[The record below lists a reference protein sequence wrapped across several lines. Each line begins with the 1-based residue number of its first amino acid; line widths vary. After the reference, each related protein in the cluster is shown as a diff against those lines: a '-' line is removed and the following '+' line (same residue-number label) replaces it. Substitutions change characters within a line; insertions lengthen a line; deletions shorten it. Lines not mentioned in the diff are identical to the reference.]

1 MFRLVFVG
9 LFFATVFVQASS
21 LSTPTQAVRS
31 YYEAMNHADIEHL
44 NQVMIK
50 SSFDLTIEV
59 WALSKA
65 LKDKNFAK
73 KLKSYGTDP
82 KIDKEVKE
90 AVHLKLLHSTKKTV
104 TAFKETFLGKSRCM
118 VCYKE
123 DGKDKQLYTSLH
135 DKQWK
140 IDYKAGRKVD

>member
-1 MFRLVFVG
+1 MSRLFVG
-9 LFFATVFVQASS
+9 LFFATLLVQASS

-31 YYEAMNHADIEHL
+31 YYEAMNNADIERL
-44 NQVMIK
+44 NQVMMK

-73 KLKSYGTDP
+73 KLKAYGQDTT
-82 KIDKEVKE
+82 IDEEVRQ
-90 AVHLKLLHSTKKTV
+90 AVHLKLLRSRKKMITEL
-104 TAFKETFLGKSRCM
+104 KETFLGKSRCM
-118 VCYKE
+118 VRYKE